1 MLLKKGTQLFHIT
14 IIEHEKNFIEKG
26 INIQHGNVNAQGKGF
41 YLTEKIDL
49 VFQWNH
55 AEDKEHFLNG
65 YCIVFCTVLNDIP
78 EDNDG
83 SVIISEKEVV
93 WKKFNPEGKAIDLAV
108 EKIIIIKNLIGTEKE
123 KLETYLENWFDA

>member
-1 MLLKKGTQLFHIT
+1 MLKI
-14 IIEHEKNFIEKG
+14 KN
-26 INIQHGNVNAQGKGF
+26 
-41 YLTEKIDL
+41 T
-49 VFQWNH
+49 
-55 AEDKEHFLNG
+55 FLNG

-108 EKIIIIKNLIGTEKE
+108 EKIIIIKNLTGTEKE
-123 KLETYLENWFDA
+123 KIRDLSRKLVRRLKTQPRATPAPTTFSGKQEPQNTSANGWYSASYRE